1 MEKTEGTFVLSAVM
15 LAVATATAASSLD
28 AAGRKTFQEPPM
40 PSGIETNRP
49 YEIVWAGRTHDDHP
63 SLLPFTDASGW
74 TVQASNAVATLE
86 TSRDRLLFGGA
97 TCRFTCRA
105 TGPNPTITLMPPAP
119 VKAKG
124 AFDTL
129 TWWIYGMG
137 RTWRKPHIPMRIAA
151 NFTSAS
157 GEPFSVSLPKVNHSE
172 WFLLHQS
179 LSEAQRALAKDGAQL
194 VSFTVTGTTN
204 DVDKS
209 VYFNSFCAFKEEL
222 KPLSYR
228 PRAKRPYRVFPAA
241 DVGTNT
247 GEGELPFPNSPL
259 GVIPRAAATDDLVFR
274 LPKKASTWDD
284 MAFSWKGGPWIQFA
298 KRGGLFFDDGGK
310 ELVALPET
318 ETVVVTNSVAPLDV
332 VLRSV
337 HKGKDGRAF
346 RTEVRF
352 HVVGRSLVADVQSEG
367 DVGEV
372 RFGGWG
378 APGAELVPV
387 PYYTYIPWGH
397 GLRPQILWAMLGG
410 RPFFHA
416 AILDWTQST
425 CSVPLGGSVRDGLPM
440 SNYGAVYK
448 KKTDGTRNRCFERLV
463 YAFSDRFEDVLPEI
477 PNPKSPWMHVTG
489 KGVWV
494 SHKASV
500 RADDIAHWRARR
512 ARGLKHLIVTDH
524 ETGWRDGKESF
535 TFRTEPAPGKGGNRG
550 QYEYARVMIDE
561 LGYVYGPYNNFT
573 DFAPVNA
580 HWSPDRV
587 IRLPDGALQDAWDR
601 CYAPKPAYAVEAC
614 EDITPRIQEKFR
626 FNCAYCDVH
635 TSPSPWWRV
644 DYDARVPGAGT
655 FAATFYSWGE
665 IMLIQKKV
673 WNGPVYS
680 EGGMHHIYCGL
691 TDGNYGQDMSYRMPV
706 RPWIV
711 DYDLLKMHPLCC
723 NFGIGAPYMFY
734 EDVKPPP
741 DEDVA
746 IDRFLA
752 ATVAFGHPGFLVST
766 RTDPKLAEK
775 RENRSYFMV
784 QALAARYTQATAEE
798 IRYLDADGKAYP
810 TSEAIAN
817 GVYRRSQVRVRYS
830 DGTVVESNGSM
841 TEPMLLAD
849 GTSLPPNGYRG
860 RSGDGQVEV
869 FSGLIGRRRID
880 RAVSPE
886 YVFLDGRG
894 VKTVFPEGEATDQV
908 IKIIKE

>member
-1 MEKTEGTFVLSAVM
+1 MKKLLVVGMAWLLGAGLASLSANARP
-15 LAVATATAASSLD
+15 L
-28 AAGRKTFQEPPM
+28 KTFQEPPM
-40 PSGIETNRP
+40 PSGVEANRP
-49 YEIVWAGRTHDDHP
+49 YEIVWAGRTQDDHP
-63 SLLPFTDASGW
+63 SLIPFVSADGW
-74 TVQASNAVATLE
+74 KVQAMDAVAKLE
-86 TSRDRLLFGGA
+86 TSREKLLFGEA
-97 TCRFTCRA
+97 TCKFTFRA
-105 TGPNPTITLMPPAP
+105 TGPKATVTLTPSAP
-119 VKAKG
+119 VKTTG
-124 AFDTL
+124 AFDAV

-137 RTWRKPHIPMRIAA
+137 RPWRKPHIPLFVTA
-151 NFTSAS
+151 NFTDAE
-157 GEPFSVSLPKVNHSE
+157 GKPFAVKFPEVNHSE
-172 WFLLHQS
+172 WFMLH
-179 LSEAQRALAKDGAQL
+179 RPLAAELRTRTRDGASL
-194 VSFTVTGTTN
+194 VSFTLTGMTN
-204 DVDKS
+204 DVEKS
-209 VYFNSFCAFKEEL
+209 VYLNSFCAFKEEM

-228 PRAKRPYRVFPAA
+228 PRAKRPHRVFPAA

-247 GEGELPFPNSPL
+247 GAGELPFPNAAL
-259 GVIPRAAATDDLVFR
+259 GVIPRTTATDDLAFR
-274 LPKKASTWDD
+274 LPSRATAWDD
-284 MAFSWKGGPWIQFA
+284 MAFRWKGGPWIAFA
-298 KRGGLFFDDGGK
+298 KRGGLFFDDGAK
-310 ELVALPET
+310 ELSALAEAET
-318 ETVVVTNSVAPLDV
+318 TVVTNSAVPLDV
-332 VLRSV
+332 TLGAVQRT
-337 HKGKDGRAF
+337 KDGRRF
-346 RTEVRF
+346 RSEVRF

-367 DVGEV
+367 PVGEV

-378 APGAELVPV
+378 APDAKLVPV
-387 PYYTYIPWGH
+387 PYYTYVPWGN
-397 GLRPQILWAMLGG
+397 GLRPQVVSTKLDG

-425 CSVPLGGSVRDGLPM
+425 CSEPIGGSVRDGLAL
-440 SNYGAVYK
+440 SNYGAIYR
-448 KKTDGTRNRCFERLV
+448 KKTDGTRNRSFERLV

-500 RADDIAHWRARR
+500 RSDDIAHWRARR
-512 ARGLKHLIVTDH
+512 ARGIRNLIVTDH

-550 QYEYARVMIDE
+550 QYEYARIMIDE
-561 LGYVYGPYNNFT
+561 FGYVYGPYNNFT

-580 HWSPDRV
+580 HWTSDRV
-587 IRLPDGALQDAWDR
+587 IRLPDGRLQDAWDR

-614 EDITPRIQEKFR
+614 EDLTPRIQEKFG

-691 TDGNYGQDMSYRMPV
+691 TDGNYGQDMNYRLPV
-706 RPWIV
+706 NPWIV

-734 EDVKPPP
+734 ENVKPPA
-741 DEDVA
+741 DRDVA

-752 ATVAFGHPGFLVST
+752 ATVAFGHPGFFVS
-766 RTDPKLAEK
+766 DQDAKLAEK
-775 RENRSYFMV
+775 YENRSYFMI
-784 QALAARYTQATAEE
+784 QALAAHYTQATAEE
-798 IRYLDADGKAYP
+798 IRYLDASGAAYT
-810 TSEAIAN
+810 TSEALAN

-830 DGTVVESNGSM
+830 DGTVVEANGSM
-841 TEPMLLAD
+841 TEPMRLAD
-849 GTSLPPNGYRG
+849 GTTLPPNGYRG
-860 RSGDGQVEV
+860 RSGDGTVEV
-869 FSGLIGRRRID
+869 FSGLVDGHRVD

-894 VKTVFPEGEATDQV
+894 VKTSFPEGEATEQV
-908 IKIIKE
+908 VRLSGSD